1 MKKIT
6 LIILLITTAAV
17 IKLQSQQFAHEQKVE
32 YTILPNK
39 CKYIDPEFFVDEM
52 NPIKSPYKHCH
63 KCGLGVYLGDKG
75 KETCTSCKNPLN
87 ETESIASK

>member
-1 MKKIT
+1 MKKII
-6 LIILLITTAAV
+6 LIIALITSVAFTL
-17 IKLQSQQFAHEQKVE
+17 KSQQDTHDQKVE

-63 KCGLGVYLGDKG
+63 KCGLGAYLGEKG
-75 KETCTSCKNPLN
+75 QEKCTSCQNPLN
-87 ETESIASK
+87 KITQ